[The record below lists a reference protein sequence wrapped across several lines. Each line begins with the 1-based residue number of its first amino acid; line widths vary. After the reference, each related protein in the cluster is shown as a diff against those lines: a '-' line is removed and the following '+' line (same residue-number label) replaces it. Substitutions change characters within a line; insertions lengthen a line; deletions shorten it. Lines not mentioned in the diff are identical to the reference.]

1 MESPR
6 EQSIEKFHSENL
18 PVQVRSVAD
27 AIWKLLYQEYGIDF
41 EATEVTGSPVVEFR
55 IGEDDE
61 LSTETFAQIAE
72 TVAAPGIQ
80 ISFNP
85 DEQTILVTPLLN

>member
-1 MESPR
+1 MESPQER
-6 EQSIEKFHSENL
+6 SIEKFYSENL

-27 AIWKLLYQEYGIDF
+27 TIWKMLYQEYGMDF
-41 EATEVTGSPVVEFR
+41 EATEVTGSPVVEFQ
-55 IGEDDE
+55 ISEDYE

-72 TVAAPGIQ
+72 TAAAPGIQ